1 MQREE
6 PTLYIIEGDPD
17 VLTGL
22 HAFFEPHP
30 ICVQHFTHP
39 QAFLNA
45 YEPDAPGC
53 VIADLRMPDIDGPDL
68 QDILK
73 EQASCL
79 PLVFMVSL
87 RDLPVSHSAMTG
99 GVFAFLEKPLRR
111 SLLLETI
118 KAAFEYSQRI
128 RPYAQLLNRLTVRE
142 KEVFE
147 LLIEGHTNKV
157 IAERLDIIDKT
168 VEAHR
173 SSIMRKTESNSLANL
188 IHINNQLTMRS
199 L

>member
-17 VLTGL
+17 ILSGL
-22 HAFFEPHP
+22 RTFFEPHP
-30 ICVQHFTHP
+30 ISVQHFSHP

-45 YEPDAPGC
+45 YEPEAPGC
-53 VIADLRMPDIDGPDL
+53 VIADLIMPDIDGPDL
-68 QDILK
+68 QNILK
-73 EQASCL
+73 EQAACL
-79 PLVFMVSL
+79 PLVFMASL
-87 RDLPVSHSAMTG
+87 RDLPVSLSAMNS

-111 SLLLETI
+111 SLLLGTI
-118 KAAFEYSQRI
+118 KSAFEYSQQI
-128 RPYAQLLNRLTVRE
+128 RPYAKLLNRLTVRE

-147 LLIEGHTNKV
+147 LLVEGHTNKV

-188 IHINNQLTMRS
+188 IHINNQLTLRP